1 MSPQSGIST
10 ARAQQA
16 QGLLRGMADPATSG
30 LAIEAGTTE
39 AIAAKSSVA
48 VVIGA
53 ENSGDNGWSPSF
65 GAQDCRF
72 VAGSFGY
79 SLYNP
84 ADPAFDS
91 SHDISIQRAGTIL
104 AGYTLASRPDLSR
117 SGLSAS
123 AALPS
128 LPDGVRVSADKQTVV
143 ILDTGVSSA
152 IDNLIYQYDFYA
164 HDSSAATTE
173 THGSIVASQVL
184 AADSEANIVML
195 KVAADGSGT
204 ISLAAA
210 DAALDWVAKYAQQLN
225 IAAVNLSFGAS
236 SVVSRETVTS
246 LSDEFETL
254 SNLDVAVV
262 VAAGNSGARSGVSA
276 LASDSNVICV
286 SASDGEGT
294 FASFSNR
301 DADLTDLVADGMDIA
316 YMGSVVSGTS
326 FSAPLVAGA
335 IAEVKSE
342 FYASYGHELS
352 SNEALHLLQATGD
365 ALNRTGEVAGTSA
378 SAGSGYVELDLTGA
392 LGAVYDLAALAALG
406 IVI

>member
-1 MSPQSGIST
+1 MRLPDIAFRRSRERQLCRRRSSLPNRFLLSPALPLPQAGEESKRFPRADAQAARVGTRLANREQMPASSGKNTVYFWSLKMSPQSGIST

-91 SHDISIQRAGTIL
+91 SHDISIQRASTIL

-117 SGLSAS
+117 SGSSAS

-236 SVVSRETVTS
+236 SVVSRGNGHQPVRRVRNAQQPRRRGRRRRRKFGS
-246 LSDEFETL
+246 SQR
-254 SNLDVAVV
+254 SQR
-262 VAAGNSGARSGVSA
+262 AGFR
-276 LASDSNVICV
+276 
-286 SASDGEGT
+286 
-294 FASFSNR
+294 
-301 DADLTDLVADGMDIA
+301 
-316 YMGSVVSGTS
+316 
-326 FSAPLVAGA
+326 
-335 IAEVKSE
+335 
-342 FYASYGHELS
+342 
-352 SNEALHLLQATGD
+352 
-365 ALNRTGEVAGTSA
+365 
-378 SAGSGYVELDLTGA
+378 
-392 LGAVYDLAALAALG
+392 
-406 IVI
+406 